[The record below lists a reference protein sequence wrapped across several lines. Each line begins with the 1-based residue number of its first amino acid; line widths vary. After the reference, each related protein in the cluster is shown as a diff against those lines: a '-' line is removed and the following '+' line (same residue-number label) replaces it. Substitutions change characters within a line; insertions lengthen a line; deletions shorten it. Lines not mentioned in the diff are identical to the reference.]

1 VARPHA
7 RPWAPARL
15 LSSRALTDCM
25 AVFISS
31 ATLASDPSAPCGGGP
46 RPARRPGRAGR
57 GPIHGGYAYVYAVP
71 SYPGVKL
78 YVRSS
83 AAEMQ

>member
-1 VARPHA
+1 
-7 RPWAPARL
+7 
-15 LSSRALTDCM
+15 M

-31 ATLASDPSAPCGGGP
+31 ATLASVRRVR
-46 RPARRPGRAGR
+46 RPALGAGR
-57 GPIHGGYAYVYAVP
+57 RGPAAIHGGYDTQA
-71 SYPGVKL
+71 SLK